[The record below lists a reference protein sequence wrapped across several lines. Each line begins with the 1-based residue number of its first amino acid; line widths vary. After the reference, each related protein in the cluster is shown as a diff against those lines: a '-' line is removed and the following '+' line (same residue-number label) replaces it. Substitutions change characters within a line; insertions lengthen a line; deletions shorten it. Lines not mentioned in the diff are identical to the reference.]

1 MSWRRRQGGRE
12 PHGDLWW
19 RYAPDACY
27 EETLNDGL
35 MPLDEAKA
43 LVQQLHRVREVHAY
57 THTHT
62 PTNPHTVPA
71 TTLAHTHPH
80 PLQSPSWMYRPPSLL
95 FPLLAQ
101 VRPVQLMRVSTNEP
115 LHRFATFTEASSNM
129 EVPIDRISKVR
140 FI

>member
-1 MSWRRRQGGRE
+1 VSWRRWRRQGGRE

-19 RYAPDACY
+19 RYAPEEHYD
-27 EETLNDGL
+27 ETLNDGL

-57 THTHT
+57 THTPTYTRRPSPT
-62 PTNPHTVPA
+62 PILLPSNRRPFPPC
-71 TTLAHTHPH
+71 LR
-80 PLQSPSWMYRPPSLL
+80 PLR
-95 FPLLAQ
+95 AQ